1 MSSPQGCVLI
11 SLYQAQRLKLRGLL
25 NAQHGALKAQPL
37 LVPLALKLNE
47 SEWQVAQ
54 RHHRLCCNWVLS

>member
-11 SLYQAQRLKLRGLL
+11 SLYQAQQLKLRGLL

-47 SEWQVAQ
+47 SEWQV
-54 RHHRLCCNWVLS
+54 RSVIHRPCCNWVLS